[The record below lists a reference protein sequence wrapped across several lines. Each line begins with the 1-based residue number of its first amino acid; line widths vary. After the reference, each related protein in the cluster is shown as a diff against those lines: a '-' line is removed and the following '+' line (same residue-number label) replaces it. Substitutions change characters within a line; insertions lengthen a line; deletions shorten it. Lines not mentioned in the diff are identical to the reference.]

1 MDGLQIFLAIFIPLI
16 VSVLAWTLTYI
27 IPYTSPN
34 WLSNRVLTF
43 TKHQPTDP
51 IEIGIIINQ
60 FSKYDDWK
68 RLTANKKMKRMF
80 IRKIREIEK
89 NNKLKWSEAK
99 KTVLNIPLSDLLD
112 KLNELLIVL
121 TDEEYE
127 AKHNIKFTSKEV
139 KEYFTEKL
147 NELKENKESYSQ
159 ILEKHPKTLIWGRW
173 YSGEDFIEI
182 YNKEKYSL
190 TSEELELIS
199 DLKYNIVDKDRS
211 MTIERFLERNGH
223 KYPKKMDNKE
233 IITEFN
239 ELMLYIDYPHTQS
252 KKDELIYR
260 LALGLSNHEKSS
272 ETLNELINEVKGQ
285 IFSKDY
291 NEWKTK
297 FSLDN

>member
-1 MDGLQIFLAIFIPLI
+1 MDRLQIFLAIFIPLI

-43 TKHQPTDP
+43 TKNQPTDP

-68 RLTANKKMKRMF
+68 RLTANKKMKQMF

-89 NNKLKWSEAK
+89 NNELNWSDAK
-99 KTVLNIPLSDLLD
+99 KNVFNIPLRDFFD
-112 KLNELLIVL
+112 KLNVLLIVL
-121 TDEEYE
+121 KDEEYE
-127 AKHNIKFTSKEV
+127 KKHNIKFTSEEV
-139 KEYFTEKL
+139 KEHFSNKL
-147 NELKENKESYSQ
+147 NELEENKESYSQ
-159 ILEKHPKTLIWGRW
+159 ILEKQPNTLIWGRW

-182 YNKEKYSL
+182 YNKENYSL
-190 TSEELELIS
+190 SSEELELIS
-199 DLKYNIVDKDRS
+199 DLKYTIVDKDRS
-211 MTIERFLERNGH
+211 MTIERFLERTGH
-223 KYPKKMDNKE
+223 ISPKKMDNKE

-239 ELMLYIDYPHTQS
+239 ELMLYIDYPHTKS

-260 LALGLSNHEKSS
+260 FALGLSNHEKSS
-272 ETLNELINEVKGQ
+272 ETLNEVINEVKGQ

-291 NEWKTK
+291 KKWEKQLGLK
-297 FSLDN
+297 